1 MKPIEFDLGE
11 HEFIPV
17 DKMLKLLGLVETGG
31 EAHECSDDSEI
42 KVNGAIELQRRKKL
56 RHGDKVAFRGVTILI
71 HGQQK

>member
-42 KVNGAIELQRRKKL
+42 KVNGAIELPMVLPLHHKKP
-56 RHGDKVAFRGVTILI
+56 
-71 HGQQK
+71 Q